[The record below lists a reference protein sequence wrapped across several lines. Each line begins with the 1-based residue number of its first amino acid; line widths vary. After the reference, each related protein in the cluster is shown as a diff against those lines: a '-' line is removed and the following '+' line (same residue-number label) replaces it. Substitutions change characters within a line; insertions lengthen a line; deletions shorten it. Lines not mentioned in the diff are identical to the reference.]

1 MFQKGITG
9 EGYDN
14 VGGSLCSTIIYCL
27 FCNTLSGDF
36 FYSLNIQSLHIDM
49 GMIYFLL
56 IKLILYSVY
65 SVLK

>member
-1 MFQKGITG
+1 MIMLVDPFVVPSYIVSFVTPSQEI
-9 EGYDN
+9 
-14 VGGSLCSTIIYCL
+14 
-27 FCNTLSGDF
+27 F

-56 IKLILYSVY
+56 IKLIFYSVY